1 MAEKKN
7 REEKIESLVNTPKGQ
22 DPWDAYFNANNQAAS
37 TPGKK
42 KKKKKKKNVF
52 LAPSVMMSIICGLAI
67 IISLIALGTTAFRIA
82 RAEATPTPEII
93 ADGEPT
99 PSPTPFPSPVPIQGV
114 ESFLTL
120 SDELCTL
127 TKTDEEWCKKE
138 EDPSDQGL
146 YFISKELR
154 ETLIYQV
161 DANSLCKGEYS
172 LTDFNYMWIN
182 SENNGFN
189 VVINIA
195 GSKIDLSDY
204 YILVRDEQGL
214 YASRVIIN
222 CYEADEVILS
232 NAIVTGTI
240 LAPKATIK
248 CGNAFVYGQ
257 LIGKNY
263 EGNLRFKRDI
273 VFTGYADV
281 MGTTHGV
288 DFTNTAIKKRVIEA
302 LKKADSRTYGSYGM
316 GSELLEKDIKR
327 IFELDLSDL
336 EIKDFAHDLDL
347 FSHLLS
353 LDISGNAITD
363 FDLSNFP
370 NLQALY
376 VRGLPIKELDISP
389 CTALRILDVSSTRL
403 NSLPDFSKAP
413 KLEYLNIEDTDIKT
427 LDCWSLQ
434 NLKKLNISNNS
445 QLYEFDVSKLELIE
459 QLDISYCSLTS
470 LSLQGAKNLVYLKA
484 SGNSYESISLDDAPK
499 LAYAEVYTESLK
511 TIMAKDFL
519 KRTNSRLYR
528 LESATV
534 VNS

>member
-1 MAEKKN
+1 MANKKQT
-7 REEKIESLVNTPKGQ
+7 RDEKIESLVNTPKGQ
-22 DPWDAYFNANNQAAS
+22 DPWDAYFGAS
-37 TPGKK
+37 NSHNGKK
-42 KKKKKKKNVF
+42 KKKKKSKNVF
-52 LAPSVMMSIICGLAI
+52 LAPSVMMFIICGLAI
-67 IISLIALGTTAFRIA
+67 LISLIALISTSYQIA
-82 RAEATPTPEII
+82 RAEATPTPVATIE
-93 ADGEPT
+93 GEPT

-114 ESFLTL
+114 DSFDTL

-138 EDPSDQGL
+138 EDPADQGL
-146 YFISKELR
+146 YFISKENR
-154 ETLIYQV
+154 ETLVYHI
-161 DANSLCKGEYS
+161 DAASLCKGNYA
-172 LTDFNYMWIN
+172 LTDFSYMWIN

-204 YILVRDEQGL
+204 YILVRDEQGI

-263 EGNLRFKRDI
+263 EGNLKFKRDVI
-273 VFTGYADV
+273 FTGYADV

-288 DFTNTAIKKRVIEA
+288 EFANTAIKKRVIEA
-302 LKKADSRTYGSYGM
+302 LKKADPRTYGGYGM
-316 GSELLEKDIKR
+316 GTDLLEKDIKR

-336 EIKDFAHDLDL
+336 EITNFADDLRL

-353 LDISGNAITD
+353 LDVSGNAVTS
-363 FDLSNFP
+363 FDLSGFP
-370 NLQALY
+370 NLQAFY
-376 VRGLPIKELDISP
+376 AKGLPIKTLDISP
-389 CTALRILDVSSTRL
+389 CTALRILDISSTRMD
-403 NSLPDFSKAP
+403 SLPDFSKTP
-413 KLEYLNIEDTDIKT
+413 KLEFLNIEDTGVKT
-427 LDCWSLQ
+427 LDYWSLQ
-434 NLKKLNISNNS
+434 NLKKLNISNNKE
-445 QLYEFDVSKLELIE
+445 LYEFEVKSLGMLE
-459 QLDISYCSLTS
+459 QLDISNCTLTKFSLA
-470 LSLQGAKNLVYLKA
+470 GADNLTYLKA
-484 SGNSYESISLDDAPK
+484 SSNAFETINLDEAPK
-499 LAYAEVYTESLK
+499 LAYAEVYSELLK
-511 TIMAKDFL
+511 TIKASEFL

-534 VNS
+534 N